1 MNIRDGVREKLGDKI
16 TQWREISRRRIYLE
30 VDKKDI
36 LEAARI
42 LFLELGMRFATA
54 SGIDTPEGIEILY
67 HFSFDENGEIYTLR
81 VLLDDK
87 KRPEADSITPLIKGA
102 EWIEREMWEMLGI
115 QFRGHPNLK
124 RLLLADDWPE
134 GEHPL
139 RGKE

>member
-1 MNIRDGVREKLGDKI
+1 MNIRDGVRERLADKI
-16 TQWREISRRRIYLE
+16 TQWREVSRRRIYLAI
-30 VDKKDI
+30 DKKDI
-36 LEAARI
+36 LEAARV

-81 VLLDDK
+81 VLLNDK
-87 KRPEADSITPLIKGA
+87 KHPEVDSITPLIKGA

-124 RLLLADDWPE
+124 RLLLADDWPQ